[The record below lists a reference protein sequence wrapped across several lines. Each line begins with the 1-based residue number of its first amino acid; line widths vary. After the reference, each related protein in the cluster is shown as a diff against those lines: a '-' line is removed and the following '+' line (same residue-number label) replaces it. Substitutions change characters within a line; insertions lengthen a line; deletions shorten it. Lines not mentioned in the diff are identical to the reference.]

1 MPFQTLVETVEDR
14 IVKKPVRVA
23 VTGAAGQ
30 IAYSLLFRIASGGML
45 GVDQPVM
52 ISMLDVSEALSA
64 MKGVEME
71 LNDCAFPLLAELTL
85 TDDPR
90 TAFRDADIALLV
102 GARPR
107 KLGAERR
114 DMLAVNAE
122 VFTAQ
127 GQALNEVADRNVKI
141 LVVGNPA
148 NTNCYIAMHSAPA
161 LPRRNFTA
169 MMRLDHNRAM
179 SMLAKRLGK
188 PVELIERV
196 IVWGNHSPTM
206 HPDYSHALLE
216 GQSVRDLVADQEW
229 YQSEFIPVVAER
241 GTAVLKAR
249 GHGAAASA
257 ASAAIDHIRDW
268 VKGTDG
274 RWVSMAVASDGSY
287 DIPPDMI
294 YGFPVTCRE
303 GGYDIVKDLTID
315 EFSRKRMKTTLNEL
329 EQERAMVAHLLR
341 RT

>member
-30 IAYSLLFRIASGGML
+30 IAYSLLFRIASGDML
-45 GVDQPVM
+45 GIDQPVM
-52 ISMLDVSEALSA
+52 ISMLDVPEALSA

-294 YGFPVTCRE
+294 YGFPVTCRA

-315 EFSRKRMKTTLNEL
+315 EFSRKRMKATLNEL